1 MLFASILALEGV
13 MEIHEHR
20 EGVTVRIVPR
30 VGDSFCFES
39 HILKPISKLS
49 EGYILV
55 EPMKNAEGK
64 YLNFDGLPCVLEVE
78 AEDSE
83 CVYRYKIRKM
93 GYFQWKSKVYFVVYS
108 DDDVGIYN
116 RRLQYRLPFVS
127 KGQLQVGRHT
137 KIQNCYIH
145 DISINGMSISV
156 NGGTDFKCD
165 VGINVTV
172 SFERNSGQEVYKVEG
187 TVVRVERKGV
197 NTDFIGLGI
206 CITNPARVWTG
217 FVSRL
222 QREELQRKREER
234 WSREE
239 SL

>member
-1 MLFASILALEGV
+1 
-13 MEIHEHR
+13 
-20 EGVTVRIVPR
+20 
-30 VGDSFCFES
+30 
-39 HILKPISKLS
+39 
-49 EGYILV
+49 
-55 EPMKNAEGK
+55 
-64 YLNFDGLPCVLEVE
+64 
-78 AEDSE
+78 
-83 CVYRYKIRKM
+83 
-93 GYFQWKSKVYFVVYS
+93 
-108 DDDVGIYN
+108 
-116 RRLQYRLPFVS
+116 
-127 KGQLQVGRHT
+127 
-137 KIQNCYIH
+137 
-145 DISINGMSISV
+145 MSISV
-156 NGGTDFKCD
+156 NVGTDFKCD

-206 CITNPARVWTG
+206 CITNPTRVWTG

>member
-1 MLFASILALEGV
+1 MLFVSILALEGV

-108 DDDVGIYN
+108 DDDVY
-116 RRLQYRLPFVS
+116 
-127 KGQLQVGRHT
+127 QVNNSPT
-137 KIQNCYIH
+137 PK
-145 DISINGMSISV
+145 SIA
-156 NGGTDFKCD
+156 T
-165 VGINVTV
+165 
-172 SFERNSGQEVYKVEG
+172 
-187 TVVRVERKGV
+187 
-197 NTDFIGLGI
+197 
-206 CITNPARVWTG
+206 
-217 FVSRL
+217 
-222 QREELQRKREER
+222 
-234 WSREE
+234 
-239 SL
+239 